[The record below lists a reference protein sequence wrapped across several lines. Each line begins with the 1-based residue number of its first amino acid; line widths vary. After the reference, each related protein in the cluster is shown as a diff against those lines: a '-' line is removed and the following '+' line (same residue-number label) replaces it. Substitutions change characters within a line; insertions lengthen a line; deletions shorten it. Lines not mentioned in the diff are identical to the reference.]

1 MNIKEKEITKRLSL
15 NEGIRINLMSVIT
28 DILYGV
34 ENFIQNQ
41 FQNIKE
47 KEIKEKNKRFENDLL
62 KVIIEDYIT
71 LFLSQNRKTKSTLKD
86 SFELSKDI
94 FVSRLASPSY
104 KYNSEKENL
113 TTICY
118 SILSSISNSKI
129 KKEKVDIKSCAK
141 LISYLNLKEE
151 EVSNIFDYVSKNL
164 TRRIESDQKVENET
178 LKGQELSM

>member
-15 NEGIRINLMSVIT
+15 NEGIRINLMRIIP

-34 ENFIQNQ
+34 ENFIPNQ
-41 FQNIKE
+41 FQNFKD
-47 KEIKEKNKRFENDLL
+47 IKEKNKSLENDLL
-62 KVIIEDYIT
+62 KVIVEDYIT

-94 FVSRLASPSY
+94 FVSRLDSPSY

-118 SILSSISNSKI
+118 NILNSLTISKI

-141 LISYLNLKEE
+141 LISYLKLKEE
-151 EVSNIFDYVSKNL
+151 EVSEIFDYVSKNL
-164 TRRIESDQKVENET
+164 TRKIESDQKVENKI
-178 LKGQELSM
+178 LKGQEFSI